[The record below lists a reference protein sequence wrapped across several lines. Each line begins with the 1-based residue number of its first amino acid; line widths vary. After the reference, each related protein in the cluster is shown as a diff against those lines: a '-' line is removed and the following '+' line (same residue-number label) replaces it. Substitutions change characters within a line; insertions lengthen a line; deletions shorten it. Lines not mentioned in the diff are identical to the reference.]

1 MEHHYASVNGI
12 RLHYLRAGSGPL
24 MLFLHGFPQSSFAWE
39 EQMAAFACDHTVVAP
54 DLRGYNLSD
63 KPAEIKAYRPA
74 VLIEDLRQLL
84 THLGFERCILVAH
97 DWGGALA
104 WNLAAA
110 CPQLISKLVI
120 INAPHPL
127 LFIRELRD
135 NPEQQRASEYML
147 LLRSDKAERVMS
159 EDGYRRLLGLFGEW
173 GADAATLQRYHDAW
187 SQPGALTGMLNYYR
201 ASPIHAPTAT
211 EPGVAA
217 LQLDPAQFTVRVPT
231 LVIWGERDTA
241 LLPGVLDGLAE
252 HVPDLRIERIA
263 AGTHWVVHEQP
274 QRVTAAI
281 RSFIA

>member
-24 MLFLHGFPQSSFAWE
+24 MLFLHGFPQSSFSWE
-39 EQMAAFACDHTVVAP
+39 EQMAVFASDHTVVAP

-63 KPAEIKAYRPA
+63 KPAEVKAYRPA
-74 VLIEDLRQLL
+74 TLIEVLRQLL
-84 THLGFERCILVAH
+84 AHRGFELCILVAH

-104 WNLAAA
+104 LNLAAA
-110 CPQLISKLVI
+110 YPQLVSKLVI

-135 NPEQQRASEYML
+135 NREQQRASEYML
-147 LLRSDKAERVMS
+147 LLREDKAERVMS
-159 EDGYRRLLGLFGEW
+159 EDGYRRLLALFGAW
-173 GADAATLQRYHDAW
+173 SADEATLSRYREAW

-201 ASPIHAPTAT
+201 ASPIHPPSPT

-217 LQLDPAQFTVRVPT
+217 LQLDPAQFMVWVPT

-241 LLPGVLDGLAE
+241 LLPGVLDGLAA

-263 AGTHWVVHEQP
+263 EGTHWVVHEQP